1 MNYEFKRGD
10 RLVLELINSDEILE
24 GEFVD
29 GAKDRI
35 VLINI
40 TSYKNHQIIKGPYSY
55 YRSDISSVRLLNERD
70 AAKISHPINN
80 VEGRNCDTILIDKR
94 EYERLKEMSRNYL
107 YMSTL
112 DSRYYEAVKYIKNC
126 ESVGLSGITT
136 SLEKNASINIIV
148 ISTWDKVYILDFLI
162 INTQKLKFPPELK
175 DILECTYV
183 KKVMH
188 DSRLLTEVLSR
199 RYNINLKN
207 IFDTK
212 VADILIRRRKEEV
225 PKNTNNLSECLTCYF
240 NFPTTL
246 LAPQVT
252 ILYLTKQ
259 VS

>member
-10 RLVLELINSDEILE
+10 RLVLELINSEEILE

-40 TSYKNHQIIKGPYSY
+40 TSYKNHQVIKGPYSY
-55 YRSDISSVRLLNERD
+55 YRSDISSVRLLNECD
-70 AAKISHPINN
+70 SANVPDSTTN
-80 VEGRNCDTILIDKR
+80 VERHNCDTILIDKR
-94 EYERLKEMSRNYL
+94 EYERLKEMSRNYV

-112 DSRYYEAVKYIKNC
+112 DSRYYEAMNYIKNC
-126 ESVGLSGITT
+126 ESIGLSGITT
-136 SLEKNASINIIV
+136 SYEKTAAINLIV
-148 ISTWDKVYILDFLI
+148 ISTWEKIYILDFLI
-162 INTQKLKFPPELK
+162 INMQKLKFPPELK
-175 DILECTYV
+175 DILECSYV

-212 VADILIRRRKEEV
+212 VADIAIRRKTEEI
-225 PKNTNNLSECLTCYF
+225 PKNTKNLSECLTCYF

-246 LAPQVT
+246 LAAQV
-252 ILYLTKQ
+252 LFLF
-259 VS
+259 S